1 MIKILLKYSN
11 FCTASIAPLAASFNL
26 LNTSLESGFSQV
38 FSLVHLTRGYFYS
51 SGTESLP
58 GCNSGILLSYCGGGV
73 MGSMV
78 TGFWVG
84 VRIWRRK
91 SFRCSL
97 SDLIL
102 LTRRGRSKRLAR
114 LALRLG
120 RLGFDLRPAGSAW
133 GSAVG

>member
-1 MIKILLKYSN
+1 MSARPSSHRSPPHLSYIKWVLKSVII
-11 FCTASIAPLAASFNL
+11 SP
-26 LNTSLESGFSQV
+26 LNTEIVIHWEKAISK
-38 FSLVHLTRGYFYS
+38 TRY
-51 SGTESLP
+51 P
-58 GCNSGILLSYCGGGV
+58 NSGILLSYCGGGV

-84 VRIWRRK
+84 LRIWRRK

-114 LALRLG
+114 LLLRVG
-120 RLGFDLRPAGSAW
+120 RLGFDVRLGGSAW
-133 GSAVG
+133 GSAAG